1 MTVYEPDTLNL
12 TQQTLP
18 PPILEQAANGVLN
31 PADRKAVIR
40 VRPYPGMACGDK
52 LLLEWAGLDAD
63 GLACNHQVTRFVSDD
78 RVGEDM
84 IFAVDCAHIE
94 VLDGGSLEIGYSL
107 FATRFSGPVNS
118 HRLQL
123 SVGDVQSDLLPATVN
138 ETLGRTL
145 DPDRV
150 KEGAIVTIKP
160 YARMAAGDW
169 VLLTWAGV
177 SFEGSFS
184 DALKVESFAVGD
196 ELSFWVSPEC
206 IAPNLGSSV
215 SVDYCVKQSG
225 QVHRYSEVTTLMIG
239 RLERGPLPAPT
250 VLEADEG
257 WVDLHDAQDGVTVVI
272 ENPRAENG
280 ELVYLR
286 CDAEKFNHCEDRE
299 ITRDTAGEPLVFIV
313 PYRFWREHRDSA
325 IRVSYSVERLD
336 DTCQQSAVTLVQVQ
350 SLMGH

>member
-12 TQQTLP
+12 AQQPLP
-18 PPILEQAANGVLN
+18 PPILEQAENGVLN
-31 PADRKAVIR
+31 PSDRKAVIR
-40 VRPYPGMACGDK
+40 VQPYPGMTCGDK
-52 LLLEWAGLDAD
+52 LLLSWAGLDAD
-63 GLACNHQVTRFVSDD
+63 GVACNHQVARFVTED

-84 IFAVDCAHIE
+84 IFAVVGAHIAT
-94 VLDGGSLEIGYSL
+94 LDGGSLEISYSL
-107 FATRFSGPVNS
+107 TSTRFAEPVHS

-138 ETLGRTL
+138 DAVGRTL
-145 DPDRV
+145 DPDQV

-177 SFEGSFS
+177 SVEGSFS
-184 DALKVESFAVGD
+184 DALKVESFAVGE

-215 SVDYCVKQSG
+215 SIDYCVKQAG
-225 QVHRYSEVTTLMIG
+225 QGPRYSEVTALMVDI
-239 RLERGPLPAPT
+239 LEQRPLPGPI

-272 ENPRAENG
+272 ENARADRG
-280 ELVYLR
+280 ELIYLR
-286 CDAEKFNHCEDRE
+286 CDGEKFNHCNERE

-336 DTCQQSAVTLVQVQ
+336 GTRQQSGVTLVQVQ